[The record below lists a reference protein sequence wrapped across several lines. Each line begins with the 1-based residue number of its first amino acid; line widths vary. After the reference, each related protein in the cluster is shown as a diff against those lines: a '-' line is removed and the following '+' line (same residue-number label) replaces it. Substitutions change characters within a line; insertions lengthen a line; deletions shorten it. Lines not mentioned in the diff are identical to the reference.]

1 MLSAES
7 QVPRAGEMGAP
18 ESARAVP
25 GPTRPARV
33 ARIIARLNIGG
44 PAQQAILLTAG
55 LDRRRFTTTLITGRP
70 GPEEGD
76 LGGLAETR
84 CVTPTVIAELGRA
97 IRPGRDLVALL
108 RLVRLFR
115 RIRPDIVHTHTAKAG
130 TLGRIAARI
139 VGGAATVH
147 TFHGHVLEGY
157 FSAPVTRLFLNIE
170 RFLGRRTDRLVT
182 LSPRLRDT
190 LVELGIGR
198 PEQIAIVPLGL
209 ELDRFAEPQNGRGAL
224 RSTLGIPHDAM
235 LLASIGRLVPIKDH
249 ATLLQATAR
258 LISPSVHLLIVGDGE
273 LRESL
278 ERLSA
283 QLGLAERVHFLGWR
297 SDLETILGATDVVIS
312 ASRNE
317 GTPVALIEAMAA
329 GVPVVATAVGGV
341 PDLVEHGVT
350 GWLVPA
356 NDADALAGGVQHLI
370 EAPELRARL
379 VRVARPYALGRHSA
393 VQLVRRIEQLYT
405 SVLAGRKG
413 RTCACS

>member
-1 MLSAES
+1 VLSAES
-7 QVPRAGEMGAP
+7 QEPRAGEMGAP

-25 GPTRPARV
+25 GPRRPVRV

-55 LDRRRFTTTLITGRP
+55 LDRTRFTSTLITGRP

-84 CVTPTVIAELGRA
+84 GVTPTIIAELGRA
-97 IRPGRDLVALL
+97 VRPGRDLVALL

-115 RIRPDIVHTHTAKAG
+115 CIRPDIVHTHTAKAG
-130 TLGRIAARI
+130 TLGRIAAQI

-147 TFHGHVLEGY
+147 TFHGHVLDGY

-182 LSPRLRDT
+182 LSPRLRDA

-198 PEQIAIVPLGL
+198 PEQVAIIPLGL
-209 ELDRFAEPQNGRGAL
+209 ELDRFAGPRDGGGAL
-224 RSTLGIPHDAM
+224 RDALAVPTHAM

-249 ATLLQATAR
+249 ATLLQAIAR
-258 LISPSVHLLIVGDGE
+258 LIPPSAHLLIVGDGE
-273 LRESL
+273 ARGSL
-278 ERLSA
+278 ERLTT
-283 QLGLAERVHFLGWR
+283 QLGLADRVHFLGWR

-356 NDADALAGGVQHLI
+356 NDADALAGGIRHLI

-379 VRVARPYALGRHSA
+379 ARAARPHAIERYGAAHLI
-393 VQLVRRIEQLYT
+393 RRIEQLYT
-405 SVLAGRKG
+405 SVLADRKG
-413 RTCACS
+413 RLCACS